1 MVKRPSQQ
9 AINRTA
15 VTSEQADELAR
26 KLADK
31 PYGSEERQI
40 INEEAEKQKR
50 TTISI
55 NESLLLK
62 IEDLALK
69 NKREG
74 KAHKSVSAIARE
86 AFELYLEKYTEE

>member
-40 INEEAEKQKR
+40 INEEPEKQKR

-62 IEDLALK
+62 IEDLA
-69 NKREG
+69 
-74 KAHKSVSAIARE
+74 
-86 AFELYLEKYTEE
+86 